1 MQTPVCNG
9 TIFVVVLKSRDAA
22 LFSVKK
28 KRKLKRCSLPPDVV
42 NGVGSPPGPVQ
53 APQSAFGGHS
63 KRKPVPTADQSPVVL
78 SWLNPSEPTHRQAH
92 RAAVLWN
99 PLRRVA
105 LPTPPSG
112 DVSSHCTVSAGSWQ
126 LHARRHRT
134 IVDEDEVDLIC
145 VADVERDV
153 EAGDVARPVAG
164 HRQRVVVVV
173 YALDAVQ
180 VAAGCPGEVRAA
192 SFGVARQPEGRREA
206 AVERRLHAADPE
218 RVRYVQGPAHRRSP
232 ACATAAVGCGY
243 R

>member
-1 MQTPVCNG
+1 
-9 TIFVVVLKSRDAA
+9 
-22 LFSVKK
+22 
-28 KRKLKRCSLPPDVV
+28 
-42 NGVGSPPGPVQ
+42 
-53 APQSAFGGHS
+53 
-63 KRKPVPTADQSPVVL
+63 
-78 SWLNPSEPTHRQAH
+78 
-92 RAAVLWN
+92 
-99 PLRRVA
+99 VA

-134 IVDEDEVDLIC
+134 IVDEDEVLIC
-145 VADVERDV
+145 VADVEREAGEHV

-164 HRQRVVVVV
+164 EGGLGGHRQRVVVV

-206 AVERRLHAADPE
+206 AVERRLHAPDPE